1 MTARAS
7 RAGIIVSHGV
17 CEQLEAYFRLLTLW
31 NQRINLT
38 ALPLSP
44 PTDETFDRLLIEPLA
59 AARFAAEPPQAWFDL
74 GSGGGSP
81 AIPFKIAHPSAR
93 LTMVESKTKKAAFLR
108 EAIRVLGLTDT
119 VVIDERFETISDER
133 SRQESGSGHGQGSQ
147 ERSASLPRDSQATGA
162 YWPAVPVSLSGSSTA
177 SPSDFTTD
185 QVAQL
190 GTAGDARLTILKPVF
205 HVENKGVDR
214 RLTLPYPP
222 QLSFQQTGL
231 LCNSARDACGQST
244 KRHL

>member
-1 MTARAS
+1 MTVNPFNDRLTTHAS
-7 RAGIIVSHGV
+7 KAGIAVSQGV
-17 CEQLEAYFRLLTLW
+17 CERLEAYFQLLTLW

-59 AARFAAEPPQAWFDL
+59 AARFSAEPPQAWFDL

-119 VVIDERFETISDER
+119 SVIDERFETISDEGR
-133 SRQESGSGHGQGSQ
+133 ASGLDLVTVRGVKSDPRLFRAIHRLLAPAGRLFLFH
-147 ERSASLPRDSQATGA
+147 SAETQPQ
-162 YWPAVPVSLSGSSTA
+162 VPL
-177 SPSDFTTD
+177 DFTTD
-185 QVAQL
+185 QVARL
-190 GTAGDARLTILKPVF
+190 GTAGDARVTILRPVF
-205 HVENKGVDR
+205 HVEQR
-214 RLTLPYPP
+214 R
-222 QLSFQQTGL
+222 
-231 LCNSARDACGQST
+231 
-244 KRHL
+244 